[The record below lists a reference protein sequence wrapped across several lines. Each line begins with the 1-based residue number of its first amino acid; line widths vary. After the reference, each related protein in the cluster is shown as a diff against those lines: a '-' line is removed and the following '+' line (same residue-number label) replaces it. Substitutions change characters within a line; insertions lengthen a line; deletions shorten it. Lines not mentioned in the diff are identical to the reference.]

1 MLCVIPPAYNIM
13 SSRDFLLPV
22 LPPEIDYMPLIRV
35 IGEAHGAIGELNGL
49 MRKNILS
56 PELLITPLLTK
67 EAVLSSRIEG
77 TQATLE
83 DVFQY
88 EAGAGSANTD
98 DKERD
103 ITEIINYRRAMNFSI
118 GELKEKQITREFVKK
133 LHYLLLDS
141 SRGAEKDRGKFRTG
155 QVYIGMPGAS
165 IEEASYVPPAPEL
178 IGGMLDN
185 WEKYVGSNREKDLLV
200 QAGIAHY
207 QMEAIHPFRD
217 GNGRVGRLLI
227 PLFLYQKEMLSWPLL
242 YISEYFER
250 NRSDYYDYLRG
261 VTERGDWTSW
271 LKFFLLALIT
281 QSLKTQTT
289 IARIMDLN
297 ERLKKDIL
305 VANSVYAA
313 NLLEFLFS
321 SPIVTFPKIKDKLKT
336 KNPQTIYNLLEKFI
350 QMGILK
356 EESGRKRN
364 RVFVFKELMDILK

>member
-1 MLCVIPPAYNIM
+1 MPTHN
-13 SSRDFLLPV
+13 FLLPF
-22 LPPEIDYMPLIRV
+22 LPPEIDYAPLIRV

-88 EAGAGSANTD
+88 EAGAGEANGD
-98 DKERD
+98 SKERD

-118 GELKEKQITREFVKK
+118 GELKEKQVNREFVKK

-141 SRGAEKDRGKFRTG
+141 SRGADKDRGKFRTG
-155 QVYIGMPGAS
+155 QVYIGMQGAS

-178 IGGMLDN
+178 IDGLLDN
-185 WEKYVGSNREKDLLV
+185 WEKYIGSNREKDLLV
-200 QAGIAHY
+200 QIGIAHY

-250 NRSDYYDYLRG
+250 NRNDYYGYLRG
-261 VTERGDWTSW
+261 VTEKGDWTNW

-297 ERLKKDIL
+297 ERLKKE
-305 VANSVYAA
+305 VMAANSVYAS

-321 SPIVTFPKIKDKLKT
+321 SPIVTYPKIKNKLKT

-364 RVFVFKELMDILK
+364 RVFVFQELIDILK